1 MSGSGSAPADPAFQ
15 AWLNQTAELPA
26 DKQIEAVAMRLIEL
40 NPGFDGKL
48 FDGTGKLPPVVENGV
63 VTSLAINSPAITNIA
78 PVRAFKRLKEL
89 NFFVPSGSKGKLVDL
104 SPLAG
109 MRLTQLTLS
118 GMGYAIRDLTPLRGM
133 PLERLVCRDL
143 HGLVDISPLQDMP
156 LKHLDCHY
164 TGVVDLTPLAGM
176 KLETLILSSKVTDL
190 SPISGMRL
198 TRFECS
204 GAGITDLAAL
214 KGMPLKIL
222 FCERTSA
229 TDLTPLHGCTDLN
242 LLRLSGTKITAAG
255 VATLQ
260 KALPNCKIEWD
271 DPAKATPQP
280 AASSKLFMHDPAFP
294 QWMKDVQ
301 AMPAEKQIEAVSK
314 KLVELNPGFDGKL
327 MGPKEIGTP
336 KIENGIV
343 TELNF
348 STDNATDISPVRAL
362 VRLKSLWCGV
372 GSGKKARLSDLS
384 PLGGMGLTFLNCNDS
399 QVTDLSPLKGMPLST
414 LYCTGTAVND
424 LHRCKGCRN

>member
-1 MSGSGSAPADPAFQ
+1 
-15 AWLNQTAELPA
+15 
-26 DKQIEAVAMRLIEL
+26 
-40 NPGFDGKL
+40 
-48 FDGTGKLPPVVENGV
+48 
-63 VTSLAINSPAITNIA
+63 
-78 PVRAFKRLKEL
+78 
-89 NFFVPSGSKGKLVDL
+89 
-104 SPLAG
+104 
-109 MRLTQLTLS
+109 
-118 GMGYAIRDLTPLRGM
+118 
-133 PLERLVCRDL
+133 
-143 HGLVDISPLQDMP
+143 MP

-229 TDLTPLHGCTDLN
+229 TDLTPLHGCTDLT

-314 KLVELNPGFDGKL
+314 MLVELNPGFDGKL
-327 MGPKEIGTP
+327 MGRRK
-336 KIENGIV
+336 
-343 TELNF
+343 
-348 STDNATDISPVRAL
+348 
-362 VRLKSLWCGV
+362 
-372 GSGKKARLSDLS
+372 
-384 PLGGMGLTFLNCNDS
+384 
-399 QVTDLSPLKGMPLST
+399 
-414 LYCTGTAVND
+414 
-424 LHRCKGCRN
+424 